1 MQRPGWVK
9 AGRVLEVT
17 PFIAALIVLPFVI
30 PGGHFWPW
38 KSNTMDLQVYVDAG
52 RALLKGYDVVNLRF
66 TDNSLA
72 FIYPTFA
79 LLLAVPISW
88 LPLGFLQVAF
98 TLVSVLLLRIL
109 LRRFGV
115 PAGLPIAVI
124 GTVIVLLCQPVRAT
138 LGYGQVNVMVA
149 AFVFIDLLPGRRLG
163 PRGFLTGIA
172 AGIKLTPALF
182 GIYLLFLKRYKDAAW
197 VFGVLFATIV
207 VGFAFLPRES
217 IEFWRL
223 LVEGDTRTGAAYYL
237 GNQSVL
243 GGFVRLFHSYGEPG
257 GVQYLALFV
266 GAVTALIA
274 CVAGAGWTRRGE
286 GLFGLSLVGLGTLMA
301 SPLSWT
307 HHFVY
312 VLPMVF
318 ALARRRVPNVLKWI
332 GWPLF
337 AWVFSGLVLQWL
349 PYDQGRELHYGLFE
363 NLVSA
368 ITPALSVVFIVIA
381 AFTFQQL
388 PVIEPE
394 GDIER
399 DETTMVEPGRR
410 LPQPA
415 L

>member
-1 MQRPGWVK
+1 MNRPGWSR
-9 AGRVLEVT
+9 AGRALEIT
-17 PFIAALIVLPFVI
+17 PFLAALVVLPFVI

-38 KSNTMDLQVYVDAG
+38 KANTMDLQVYVDAG
-52 RALLKGYDVVNLRF
+52 RALLKGYDVMSLRF
-66 TDNSLA
+66 TDNGLS

-98 TLVSVLLLRIL
+98 TVVSVLLIRVL

-115 PAGLPIAVI
+115 PAGLPVAVL
-124 GTVIVLLCQPVRAT
+124 GTVIVLLCQPIRAT

-149 AFVFIDLLPGRRLG
+149 AFVLIDLLPGRRLG
-163 PRGFLTGIA
+163 PRGVLTGLA

-182 GIYLLFLKRYKDAAW
+182 GIYLLFLRRYRDAAW
-197 VFGVLFATIV
+197 LFGVLAATTV
-207 VGFAFLPRES
+207 VGFAILPRES

-243 GGFVRLFHSYGEPG
+243 GAFVRLSHSYGDPG
-257 GVQYLALFV
+257 AGHYLALFV
-266 GAVTALIA
+266 GAMTALVA
-274 CVAGAGWTRRGE
+274 CIAGAGWTRRGE
-286 GLFGLSLVGLGTLMA
+286 GLFGLSLVGMGTLMA

-312 VLPMVF
+312 VLPMLF
-318 ALARRRVPNVLKWI
+318 ALLRRRVPTELKWL

-337 AWVFSGLVLQWL
+337 GWVFSGLVLQWL
-349 PYDQGRELHYGLFE
+349 PYDQGRELNYGLFL
-363 NLVSA
+363 NLVSS
-368 ITPALSVVFIVIA
+368 ITPILTTVFILIA
-381 AFTFQQL
+381 ALTFRRH

-394 GDIER
+394 GDIEAH
-399 DETTMVEPGRR
+399 EVEMVEPGRK